1 MAQINVYNAQALN
14 KIGDFLSLSPIL
26 CGGDREK
33 LDLKKKFLA
42 LVILWC
48 VNVMQEVM
56 FICKI
61 QGTDITTS
69 ILGQVKAV

>member
-42 LVILWC
+42 LVIL
-48 VNVMQEVM
+48 
-56 FICKI
+56 
-61 QGTDITTS
+61 
-69 ILGQVKAV
+69 